1 MTRRP
6 SDPSVRSVQ
15 EDDMPVRPPRRVG
28 RRVAKISLVALASLI
43 LLAGLVLGGVALVLT
58 PARLTPLVNEYAL
71 SLIHISEP
79 TRP

>member
-15 EDDMPVRPPRRVG
+15 EDDMPVRPPRWVG

-43 LLAGLVLGGVALVLT
+43 LLAGLLFAAVYAYSWAAWLWCL
-58 PARLTPLVNEYAL
+58 PLPV
-71 SLIHISEP
+71 
-79 TRP
+79 